1 MSYIPDLKQAA
12 DLLAK
17 YNKESF
23 HIKHGE
29 TVSAVLGWF
38 AKKHDPDINFEKE
51 NYWRVVGML
60 HDIDFELYP
69 DEHCVKGIEI
79 LREENIDESIIKSAM
94 SHGFGMTGVAY
105 EPELYMEKVL
115 FATDELTGLIGA
127 AALMRPSKSTLDLE
141 TPSVIKKF
149 KDKKFA
155 AGCSRDTIR
164 EGAEKLGMTL
174 EELINETI
182 LGMREFENASD

>member
-23 HIKHGE
+23 HIRHGQ
-29 TVSAVLGWF
+29 TVSGVLGWF
-38 AKKHDPDINFEKE
+38 AKKHDPDNQDF
-51 NYWRVVGML
+51 WRVAGML

-69 DEHCVKGIEI
+69 DGHCVKGIEI
-79 LREENIDESIIKSAM
+79 LREENIDESVIKSAM
-94 SHGFGMTGVAY
+94 SHGFGLTGVLY
-105 EPELYMEKVL
+105 EPEVYMEKVL
-115 FATDELTGLIGA
+115 FAIDELTGLIGA

-155 AGCSRDTIR
+155 AGCSRDVIR
-164 EGAEKLGMTL
+164 EGAEKLGVTL
-174 EELINETI
+174 EELISETI
-182 LGMREFENASD
+182 LAMRELENAGD